1 MQKNGLGKYVD
12 AGEIATLV
20 TEKTDRILAS
30 KHRTNW
36 KPPVADPEGIEQR
49 TFQGI
54 KPVTYRRP
62 KKPRGLKGQAI
73 PYASK
78 FYRSTMYEPEP
89 FYGMKE
95 KMSWV

>member
-49 TFQGI
+49 TWTPWGEA
-54 KPVTYRRP
+54 VTVKAGSRT
-62 KKPRGLKGQAI
+62 
-73 PYASK
+73 
-78 FYRSTMYEPEP
+78 F
-89 FYGMKE
+89 
-95 KMSWV
+95 